1 MILVK
6 LILFII
12 YIYVLILTY
21 NYRSKIESK
30 IEKKKIQLLAKYL
43 FK

>member
-12 YIYVLILTY
+12 YIYVLILPY

-30 IEKKKIQLLAKYL
+30 IEKKKDTIISQI
-43 FK
+43 FI